1 LRAAT
6 LMGFSLLR
14 GFPLPASGASQRPDP
29 LMGFSIPP
37 VRLCGHPPKHWPAL
51 RLGLQHDCLPLVS
64 PVPRHLRSKRKRSRH
79 PEGASALQ
87 SLTSRKHSLTSSAP
101 QPVSALNGR
110 CNVAHKVRRNPCRP
124 SPRPA
129 AAVAGE
135 LSAAFRLLNSASR
148 PGISSLPLLR
158 CHTFLCVATRSSMVL
173 EAKATSEAPS
183 RNSHIR
189 CLLPRPKTFRLHP
202 TNSQSVSTG
211 TAGEVRPKSRN
222 PSGTS
227 SHRPPLRF
235 RSGTMPRRDSL
246 FRDCSGARRL
256 PGKKPERVGRVT
268 GQGTRATPGFPPS
281 AKSPSLACRGLA
293 RSSFSLSRFVLLR
306 RHPAFSGR
314 PRCASEPEAC
324 YPSRGMPPWRLSSSH
339 TRCPRNLK
347 LPSNLGTDER
357 TDDVPP
363 PLCTP
368 RRASSTDAMLLWVT
382 PQAP

>member
-135 LSAAFRLLNSASR
+135 LSAAFRLLNPASR
-148 PGISSLPLLR
+148 PGISSQPLLR
-158 CHTFLCVATRSSMVL
+158 RHAFLCVATRSSMVL
-173 EAKATSEAPS
+173 EAKAASEAPS
-183 RNSHIR
+183 RNSHIQ
-189 CLLPRPKTFRLHP
+189 CL
-202 TNSQSVSTG
+202 V
-211 TAGEVRPKSRN
+211 
-222 PSGTS
+222 
-227 SHRPPLRF
+227 
-235 RSGTMPRRDSL
+235 
-246 FRDCSGARRL
+246 
-256 PGKKPERVGRVT
+256 
-268 GQGTRATPGFPPS
+268 
-281 AKSPSLACRGLA
+281 SPSEDVSPAPDEFPIGEHRNRRGGETEVPQP
-293 RSSFSLSRFVLLR
+293 F
-306 RHPAFSGR
+306 
-314 PRCASEPEAC
+314 
-324 YPSRGMPPWRLSSSH
+324 
-339 TRCPRNLK
+339 RNQ
-347 LPSNLGTDER
+347 LPSTPSPFQIR
-357 TDDVPP
+357 DD
-363 PLCTP
+363 
-368 RRASSTDAMLLWVT
+368 ASS
-382 PQAP
+382 